1 VARVG
6 QGIKGLV
13 NISSTETMK
22 DLSNVP
28 TADLVEDVEYAAQ
41 GSRKCYNCGAVTG
54 NIELEQNN
62 YQCGNCPEYL
72 NEENSK
78 EYDLPLSQEA
88 KDKITELDRRCEGIR
103 IVDDFPV
110 FSNYRQIIY
119 AKNDPAAREAV
130 VNIALDELIERLKWL
145 KLKPNV

>member
-1 VARVG
+1 
-6 QGIKGLV
+6 
-13 NISSTETMK
+13 MK

-28 TADLVEDVEYAAQ
+28 TADLVGDVEYAAQ
-41 GSRKCYNCGAVTG
+41 GSRTCYNCGAVTG

-88 KDKITELDRRCEGIR
+88 KDKITELDRRCEGLCVVDGFIEVVARSLQFHRTMTNPPRVIATR
-103 IVDDFPV
+103 I
-110 FSNYRQIIY
+110 QI
-119 AKNDPAAREAV
+119 P
-130 VNIALDELIERLKWL
+130 LDELIERLKWI